1 MDTNTPDED
10 ESGVAEELRLE
21 EERARLANERAEQAR
36 QKRLAAKRQ
45 REKRDS
51 KEQRELKARQLE
63 DLLTK
68 SAVCLYHCY
77 EFLQADFCRPSRMF
91 SPRRQKYWVEL
102 EVDLMARHLVNI
114 ISLWPNNLR
123 L

>member
-21 EERARLANERAEQAR
+21 EERARLANERAEQVR

-68 SAVCLYHCY
+68 SAVCLNHCY
-77 EFLQADFCRPSRMF
+77 ELLQTDFCRLSQMF
-91 SPRRQKYWVEL
+91 LPRRQKCWVEL

-114 ISLWPNNLR
+114 ILLWLNNLR